1 MGLVTQYPQPIFY
14 TNLLKSCIS
23 ELGKQ
28 LADKNAIIDFLSAH
42 IIPKP
47 PGLQNNKRSD
57 NGQVNNKSDY
67 DGLPLKKSSDDRT
80 KNVIVIGDSMLNNVN
95 SCGLSKS
102 KKVAVLN
109 FPGASSTDNN
119 MDDILEDKSQ
129 SLIAYEGTN
138 DLTNDVNLLNNVQK
152 NCQ

>member
-1 MGLVTQYPQPIFY
+1 MKIKDHMIGLSNPISATNPNTTEDNFY

-67 DGLPLKKSSDDRT
+67 DGLPLKKSSDDGT
-80 KNVIVIGDSMLNNVN
+80 KNVVIIGDSMLNNVN

-102 KKVAVLN
+102 KKVAVL
-109 FPGASSTDNN
+109 
-119 MDDILEDKSQ
+119 ISQ
-129 SLIAYEGTN
+129 EQVA
-138 DLTNDVNLLNNVQK
+138 LTITWMTF
-152 NCQ
+152 